1 MTNWGHLNTFNN
13 ASLLRLDKRDLQRFF
28 NSVPNNNRWNGLYE
42 RLRKTLNMKRKPNR
56 ILRLNKVSHRNN
68 VRRHENGIGALV
80 TPREAAWSRAQV
92 GLINL
97 ELALRQKQLKRAAE
111 KALSYGALNRIKLKR
126 ARRNFIREELSL
138 YGPGLRPSQVK
149 SRTMNI

>member
-13 ASLLRLDKRDLQRFF
+13 ASLLRLDKRNLQRFF
-28 NSVPNNNRWNGLYE
+28 NSVPNNNRWNGLHE
-42 RLRKTLNMKRKPNR
+42 RLRKTLNMKRKSDR
-56 ILRLNKVSHRNN
+56 TLRLNKVSHRNN
-68 VRRHENGIGALV
+68 VRRHEHGIGALV

-111 KALSYGALNRIKLKR
+111 KALSYGVLNRIKRKR
-126 ARRNFIREELSL
+126 RTRNFLREELSL
-138 YGPGLRPSQVK
+138 YGPGLHPSQVK
-149 SRTMNI
+149 SRKMNI